1 MVKTAVNTQHA
12 KQMQGDIIES
22 FDFHRIGGFK
32 SFLPNSEDFEK
43 EIKKKDVLISK
54 LRYKN
59 TLDFG
64 AVHQKIKPVLFPG
77 KKYELNFFEIN
88 KGELMTPIDAFLFLK
103 RRGSLFL
110 SLNEL
115 LFLWSF
121 HQQSFPFN
129 LPIFG
134 LNEENLLS
142 VDEEGHKRIPYVF
155 NKENIGDSSI
165 GHATTEAL
173 LFEGCVILEIKE
185 TK

>member
-1 MVKTAVNTQHA
+1 MTKIAVNTQSA
-12 KQMQGDIIES
+12 KQMQGDIVES
-22 FDFHRIGGFK
+22 FGFHRISGFR
-32 SFLPNSEDFEK
+32 SLLPNSEEFEK
-43 EIKKKDVLISK
+43 QIKEKDALIRK

-64 AVHQKIKPVLFPG
+64 AVHQKITPVLSSE

-121 HQQSFPFN
+121 HQQSFPFDR
-129 LPIFG
+129 PIFG

-142 VDEEGHKRIPYVF
+142 VDDEGHKRIPYVF
-155 NKENIGDSSI
+155 NKENVGDSAV
-165 GHATTEAL
+165 GHGTTEAL
-173 LFEGCVILEIKE
+173 LFEGSVVLEIKE
-185 TK
+185 M